1 MGLEAQLRLGLILVR
16 PARAHSYLWKYHRE
30 LTTANEAM
38 RDCVRVTECGEEGK
52 TLETAEEILAEITS
66 QAATFAEKL
75 LPSLKALQFA

>member
-1 MGLEAQLRLGLILVR
+1 LI
-16 PARAHSYLWKYHRE
+16 
-30 LTTANEAM
+30 TANEAM

-75 LPSLKALQFA
+75 LTSLKALQFA